1 MIRAILCVL
10 AVLLHASTASAQWV
24 RVESPHFVVFGE
36 IGEKR
41 TRDYAGEFERF
52 REALGRVMP
61 GAAARPAVPTVVFI
75 FKDARSFAPHRPLF
89 NGKPVEVSGYFAGG
103 PSLDVIMMP
112 ATSRE
117 QALRTIYHEYSHL
130 VTANAARGLPVWLS
144 EGLAEYYSTFEVR
157 DDGRRALL
165 GGIIPSHLS
174 RLNSERTLSLGELVS
189 VGHDSPL
196 YNEGAR
202 RSMFYAQSWALVH
215 MLLNGE
221 PNRRPQFD
229 NYVRLTHAGRSPAE
243 AWTEAFGDEKDAR
256 IEEHLRR
263 YVRQAQVTG
272 YLFTFDQPIN
282 PAAFTVSTPAP
293 ADVEGALADLR
304 AHVSPESRVADEPLP
319 PSPYGSVVQGLAL
332 VAAERPADALPLLVK
347 VAQTADDWL
356 VRYRAAVG
364 LERIAT
370 TGDDEMHREA
380 ARAADAAL
388 IEVLKARPQLAH
400 ALALRGLV
408 AGPGDAGVD
417 LLRQARALAPSRAH
431 YAIWLAQFHSSRGE
445 FEEARALLAPLL
457 SPWVP
462 VEIREYARSALGAA
476 VSHQQVRERTVAR
489 GEAGDAPPPP
499 PGTVIPLF
507 REVLPGETR
516 VEAVFERVECPRE
529 GIILHVR
536 VGERTLRY
544 TAPSFDDIEFLTYR
558 DVPPAPISCGPRTPA
573 DRVYLTWR
581 AGAGPHAL
589 DGIVVAVELLPR

>member
-1 MIRAILCVL
+1 MIRAILCGL
-10 AVLLHASTASAQWV
+10 AVLLHAATASAQWV

-41 TRDYAGEFERF
+41 TREYAGEFERF
-52 REALGRVMP
+52 REALGRVVP
-61 GAAARPAVPTVVFI
+61 GAAARPPVPTVVFI

-103 PSLDVIMMP
+103 PSVDLIMMP
-112 ATSRE
+112 ATNRE

-165 GGIIPSHLS
+165 GGIIPAHLV
-174 RLNSERTLSLGELVS
+174 RLNTERMLPLDQFLAVD
-189 VGHDSPL
+189 HDSPL

-202 RSMFYAQSWALVH
+202 RSTFYAQSWALVH

-229 NYVRLTHAGRSPAE
+229 NYVRLTHAGKSATE
-243 AWTEAFGDEKDAR
+243 AWAETFGHEKDFK

-282 PAAFTVSTPAP
+282 LAAFTVSTPTP

-304 AHVSPESRVADEPLP
+304 LHVSPESRGTAGALP
-319 PSPYGSVVQGLAL
+319 PSPYGAVVQGLAL
-332 VAAERPADALPLLVK
+332 IAAERPADAMPLLVK
-347 VAQTADDWL
+347 VAHTADDWL

-364 LERIAT
+364 LERIAAS
-370 TGDDEMHREA
+370 GDDDLHREA
-380 ARAADAAL
+380 ARTADAAL
-388 IEVLKARPQLAH
+388 VEVLKARPQLAH

-408 AGPGDAGVD
+408 AGPGDQGVD
-417 LLRQARALAPSRAH
+417 LLRRARALAPSRTH
-431 YAIWLAQFHSSRGE
+431 YTIWLAQFHSSRGE
-445 FEEARALLAPLL
+445 FEEARALLAPLV

-462 VEIREYARSALGAA
+462 AETREYARSALGAA
-476 VSHQQVRERTVAR
+476 VSRHQARERALAH
-489 GEAGDAPPPP
+489 GEAADAPPPP
-499 PGTVIPLF
+499 PGTVIPVF

-516 VEAVFERVECPRE
+516 VEALFERVECPRE

-536 VGERTLRY
+536 VGDRAVRY

-558 DVPPAPISCGPRTPA
+558 DVIPAPISCGLRTPA
-573 DRVYLTWR
+573 DRVYVTWR
-581 AGAGPHAL
+581 PGGTGAL

>member
-1 MIRAILCVL
+1 MIRAILCGL
-10 AVLLHASTASAQWV
+10 AVLLPAPAASAQWV

-165 GGIIPSHLS
+165 GGIIPSHLA
-174 RLNSERTLSLGELVS
+174 RLNTERMLPLEELLSVN
-189 VGHDSPL
+189 HDSPL

-202 RSMFYAQSWALVH
+202 RSTFYSQSWALVH
-215 MLLNGE
+215 LLLNGE
-221 PNRRPQFD
+221 AHRRAQFD
-229 NYVRLTHAGRSPAE
+229 NYVRLTHAGKSAIE

-256 IEEHLRR
+256 IEEHLRG

-272 YLFTFDQPIN
+272 FLFTFDQPIN
-282 PAAFTVSTPAP
+282 LAAFTVSTPSQ

-304 AHVSPESRVADEPLP
+304 LHVSPESRGTDEAP
-319 PSPYGSVVQGLAL
+319 PQSPYGAVVQGLAL
-332 VAAERPADALPLLVK
+332 IAAERPADAMPLLVK
-347 VAQTADDWL
+347 VAETADDWL

-364 LERIAT
+364 LERVAT
-370 TGDDEMHREA
+370 TGDDEMHLQA
-380 ARAADAAL
+380 ARVADAAL
-388 IEVLKARPQLAH
+388 VEVLKARPQLAH

-408 AGPGDAGVD
+408 AGPGDQGVD
-417 LLRQARALAPSRAH
+417 LLRQALALAPARTH

-445 FEEARALLAPLL
+445 FEDARALLAPLL
-457 SPWVP
+457 SPWIP
-462 VEIREYARSALGAA
+462 TETREYARSALGAA
-476 VSHQQVRERTVAR
+476 VSRQQAREQALAR
-489 GEAGDAPPPP
+489 REPADAPPPP
-499 PGTVIPLF
+499 RGTVVPVF

-516 VEAVFERVECPRE
+516 IEALFERVECPRE

-536 VGERTLRY
+536 VGDRASRY
-544 TAPSFDDIEFLTYR
+544 TAPSFDDIAFLTYR
-558 DVPPAPISCGPRTPA
+558 DVPTAPISCGPRTPA

-581 AGAGPHAL
+581 PGAGPHAL

>member
-1 MIRAILCVL
+1 MIRAILCGL
-10 AVLLHASTASAQWV
+10 AVLLHASTASGQWV

-75 FKDARSFAPHRPLF
+75 FKDARSFAPHRPIF

-112 ATSRE
+112 ATNRE
-117 QALRTIYHEYSHL
+117 SALRTIYHEYSHL
-130 VTANAARGLPVWLS
+130 VTVNAARGLPVWLS

-165 GGIIPSHLS
+165 GGIIPSHLG
-174 RLNSERTLSLGELVS
+174 RLNNERPLTLGELLS
-189 VGHDSPL
+189 VDHDSPL

-229 NYVRLTHAGRSPAE
+229 TYVRLTHAGKSPTE
-243 AWTEAFGDEKDAR
+243 AWTEAFGDEKDVR

-272 YLFTFDQPIN
+272 YMFTFDQPIDL
-282 PAAFTVSTPAP
+282 ADFTVSTPSP
-293 ADVEGALADLR
+293 ADVQGALADLR
-304 AHVSPESRVADEPLP
+304 MHVSPGSPTTADPEQ
-319 PSPYGSVVQGLAL
+319 SPYAAVVHGLAL
-332 VAAERPADALPLLVK
+332 AADRPADALPLLAR
-347 VAQTADDWL
+347 VARGADDWL

-370 TGDDEMHREA
+370 TGGDEMHREA

-417 LLRQARALAPSRAH
+417 LLRQARALAPARPH
-431 YAIWLAQFHSSRGE
+431 YTIWLAQFHSSRGE
-445 FEEARALLAPLL
+445 FQEARTLLAPLL

-462 VEIREYARSALGAA
+462 TETREYARSVLGAA
-476 VSHQQVRERTVAR
+476 VSRQQARERTLAR
-489 GEAGDAPPPP
+489 EEAPNAPPPP
-499 PGTVIPLF
+499 PGTVIPVF

-516 VEAVFERVECPRE
+516 IEALFERVECPRD
-529 GIILHVR
+529 GIVLHVR
-536 VGERTLRY
+536 VGGRALRY

-558 DVPPAPISCGPRTPA
+558 DVTPAPISCGPRAPA
-573 DRVYLTWR
+573 DPVYLTWR
-581 AGAGPHAL
+581 PGEGAGAL